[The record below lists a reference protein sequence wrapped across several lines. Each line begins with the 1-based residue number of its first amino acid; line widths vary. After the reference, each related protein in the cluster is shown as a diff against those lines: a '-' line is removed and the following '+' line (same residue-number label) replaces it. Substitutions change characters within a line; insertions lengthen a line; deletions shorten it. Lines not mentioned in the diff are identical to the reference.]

1 MTRDQILEEAAL
13 VCDGIASSYSA
24 HEVSFGI
31 RSDGLFAQA
40 AKECAA
46 KIRSQI
52 PPPAGY
58 NELVESLI
66 IDGSQPSTPNTTGLA
81 AAPTMET
88 MTLPG
93 HQIYKDKDTGEYWVE
108 LAWITYP
115 ATCLQNL
122 RTDDRIV
129 EIIGCPNSH
138 RFVALGRIESS
149 KLPRTSLIK
158 K

>member
-1 MTRDQILEEAAL
+1 
-13 VCDGIASSYSA
+13 
-24 HEVSFGI
+24 
-31 RSDGLFAQA
+31 LFAEA

-58 NELVESLI
+58 NELIESLL

-93 HQIYKDKDTGEYWVE
+93 HQIYKDQNTGDYWVE
-108 LAWITYP
+108 LAWINYP
-115 ATCLQNL
+115 ATCLRNL
-122 RTDDRIV
+122 RTGDNTV
-129 EIIGCPNSH
+129 EVIGCLH
-138 RFVALGRIESS
+138 ADRFVAIGRIESS
-149 KLPRTSLIK
+149 KLPRT
-158 K
+158 